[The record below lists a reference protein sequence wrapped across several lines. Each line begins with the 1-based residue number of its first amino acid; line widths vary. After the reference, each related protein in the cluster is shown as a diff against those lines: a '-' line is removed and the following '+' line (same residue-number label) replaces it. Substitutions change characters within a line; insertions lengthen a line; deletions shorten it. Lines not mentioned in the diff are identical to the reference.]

1 MRTLKIWAVITA
13 LITVAIIVSSC
24 VLSTQ
29 LDTTTDTAETTITA
43 ATKANEAIKSKIKF
57 FEGFTGTAV
66 EDHGA
71 YAYGY
76 GHRDSNIKAGDTI
89 TREDADRLFEQ
100 DIVKFEEAVVRFINE
115 HSLSLTQ
122 NEFDALVSF
131 IYNLG
136 EHYLEVIEER
146 SATDESYKLV
156 NYLVSGEYTEDEL
169 TTEWTSY
176 CHAGGE
182 VVQGLL
188 ARRAYEVN
196 LFLKGEY

>member
-1 MRTLKIWAVITA
+1 MRTLKIWAAITA
-13 LITVAIIVSSC
+13 LITVVIIVTSC

-29 LDTTTDTAETTITA
+29 LDTTTDTTETEITT
-43 ATKANEAIKSKIKF
+43 ATKASEAIKSKIKF
-57 FEGFTGTAV
+57 FEGFTGTAT

-76 GHRDSNIKAGDTI
+76 GHRDNSIQAGDTI
-89 TREDADRLFEQ
+89 TREDANALFEQ
-100 DIVKFEEAVVRFINE
+100 DIVRFEEAVVHFADE
-115 HSLSLTQ
+115 HGVSFTQ

-131 IYNLG
+131 LYNLG

-146 SATDESYKLV
+146 AINDESYKLV

-169 TTEWTSY
+169 ISEWTSY

-188 ARRAYEVN
+188 ARRSYEVN

>member
-1 MRTLKIWAVITA
+1 MRTLKIWAFIMA
-13 LITVAIIVSSC
+13 LISVIIIVTSC
-24 VLSTQ
+24 VLVNDKEQTE
-29 LDTTTDTAETTITA
+29 TTTETITA
-43 ATKANEAIKSKIKF
+43 TKASEAIKSKIKF
-57 FEGFTGTAV
+57 FEGFTDTAT

-76 GHRDSNIKAGDTI
+76 GHRDNSIQAGDTI

-100 DIVKFEEAVVRFINE
+100 DIVRFEEAVVRFTDE
-115 HSLSLTQ
+115 HNLPFTQ

-131 IYNLG
+131 LYNLG

-146 SATDESYKLV
+146 SATDESYRLV
-156 NYLVSGEYTEDEL
+156 SYLISGEYTEDEL
-169 TTEWTSY
+169 INEWTSY
-176 CHAGGE
+176 CHADGE

-188 ARRAYEVN
+188 ARRNYEVN